1 MKKFMVYME
10 DREDVFK
17 VAVPAESEK
26 KAREYVEGNGEV
38 ITIKDVTADYPIS
51 NEKVARALE
60 AAGFGKKEMDFITRA
75 LYQIGIAD

>member
-26 KAREYVEGNGEV
+26 KAREYVDGNGEV
-38 ITIKDVTADYPIS
+38 IAIKDVTTDYPIS
-51 NEKVARALE
+51 NDKVARALE
-60 AAGFGKKEMDFITRA
+60 AAGFGKIEMDLITRA

>member
-17 VAVPAESEK
+17 VAVPADNEK
-26 KAREYVEGNGEV
+26 SARKYVEGNGDIIAV
-38 ITIKDVTADYPIS
+38 KDITSDYPIS
-51 NEKVARALE
+51 NEKIGEALR
-60 AAGFGKKEMDFITRA
+60 AAGFGKIETDLITRA